1 MEFRFDDS
9 SILEQGKNPENDSN
23 NYMIISK
30 PSNVNDKDIEKV
42 IKIIDESGT
51 EKSLTYDQ
59 FVDIFDE
66 QGLEGFIL

>member
-1 MEFRFDDS
+1 MEFIFNDS

>member
-1 MEFRFDDS
+1 MEFRFNDS

>member
-1 MEFRFDDS
+1 MEFRFNDS

-51 EKSLTYDQ
+51 
-59 FVDIFDE
+59 
-66 QGLEGFIL
+66 